1 MLCSLICILFGS
13 SNKRSVGRAMAM
25 LVCVQAGSYCPDPLT
40 SLTCPEGHFCPM
52 QSMTPLPCSWVS
64 HCPAG
69 SSLPQITWGT
79 YIGIWV
85 LVLALLLLWWSGMS
99 WLQRR
104 RVQRLQ
110 KCRQEVAAR
119 RLSGL
124 KDKQAAGCELARYS
138 SLLCAITVRPRYN
151 VSLIHSHLA
160 HDSTAAQ
167 QIRCSASL
175 TMEAV
180 SKKQPCC

>member
-1 MLCSLICILFGS
+1 MCCSATCALNLFPATNAVWDVLI
-13 SNKRSVGRAMAM
+13 AM

-40 SLTCPEGHFCPM
+40 SLICPEGHFCPV

-69 SSLPQITWGT
+69 SSLPQMTWGT

-85 LVLALLLLWWSGMS
+85 LALTLLLLWWSVMS

-124 KDKQAAGCELARYS
+124 KDKQATGCELARYGT
-138 SLLCAITVRPRYN
+138 LLFAITVCNQCTSY
-151 VSLIHSHLA
+151 SSFLHILHI
-160 HDSTAAQ
+160 TALLP
-167 QIRCSASL
+167 SKL
-175 TMEAV
+175 DAV
-180 SKKQPCC
+180 RQ

>member
-1 MLCSLICILFGS
+1 MISCDIFSLLQHDPLAPLSADGTTAAQLVFGKGMPAGGLFCPGTS
-13 SNKRSVGRAMAM
+13 PAGP
-25 LVCVQAGSYCPDPLT
+25 CPAGSYCPEPLT

-52 QSMTPLPCSWVS
+52 QSMNPLACSWVS

-79 YIGIWV
+79 YIGIWT
-85 LVLALLLLWWSGMS
+85 LALTLLLLWWSVMS

-124 KDKQAAGCELARYS
+124 QDKQAAGCELARYS
-138 SLLCAITVRPRYN
+138 ALLFAITVR
-151 VSLIHSHLA
+151 
-160 HDSTAAQ
+160 
-167 QIRCSASL
+167 
-175 TMEAV
+175 
-180 SKKQPCC
+180 K